1 MAGYTIYGDG
11 RKMTTQGPSNI
22 TTPNHVK
29 RGTID
34 ISIPSF
40 DSD

>member
-22 TTPNHVK
+22 AAPNHVK
-29 RGTID
+29 
-34 ISIPSF
+34 
-40 DSD
+40 